1 MINVKSGTSMPNG
14 LVSTFATIVHK
25 EGPLS
30 LWRGNMPHI
39 YHSQIQMFCRVI
51 FFDKF
56 KNYLMPY
63 EAHKYSGFDWFWRVG
78 LASMSCQ
85 MLNLVVAY
93 PLETIHTRMC
103 ADMT

>member
-1 MINVKSGTSMPNG
+1 MINVKSGTSVPG
-14 LVSTFATIVHK
+14 GVASTFATIVHK

-39 YHSQIQMFCRVI
+39 YHSQMQMFLRVI

-56 KNYLMPY
+56 KNYWMPY
-63 EAHKYSGFDWFWRVG
+63 EAHKYSGFDWFWRVS
-78 LASMSCQ
+78 LSSVSCQ
-85 MLNLVVAY
+85 ILNLIIAY